1 MCSFKGSFFLHSSVK
16 GTWSI
21 NEFLI
26 SPASLPQSL
35 SRVQLFVNLWTVARQ
50 APLPME
56 FSRQEY
62 WSGLPFPSPGDLPH
76 LGIKPCS
83 SAFQADSLLSELPG
97 KPSSVQFSY
106 SAVSDSATP
115 WTIACQASLSITNSK
130 SLLKPMSIESV
141 MPSNHLNLCCPLL
154 LPSTFP
160 RIRVF
165 SNESVLHIRRPKYW
179 SFSFGISHSNKYS
192 GLISFRMDWFDLL
205 AVQGTLKSFLSFL
218 YSPILTSIHDYWK
231 NHSFD

>member
-1 MCSFKGSFFLHSSVK
+1 
-16 GTWSI
+16 
-21 NEFLI
+21 
-26 SPASLPQSL
+26 
-35 SRVQLFVNLWTVARQ
+35 
-50 APLPME
+50 ME

-115 WTIACQASLSITNSK
+115 WTIACQASLSITNSRR
-130 SLLKPMSIESV
+130 LLKLMSIQLV
-141 MPSNHLNLCCPLL
+141 MPSKHLILCHPLFL
-154 LPSTFP
+154 LPSIFP
-160 RIRVF
+160 GIRVF
-165 SNESVLHIRRPKYW
+165 ANESVLCITWPKYW
-179 SFSFGISHSNKYS
+179 SFSFSISPSNECS

-205 AVQGTLKSFLSFL
+205 EVQGTLKSILQH
-218 YSPILTSIHDYWK
+218 YS
-231 NHSFD
+231 